1 MALTAGLRGQ
11 VTTVRDARGSV
22 ALFLFRKVAAA
33 PACEPVFMA
42 GPPMDV
48 SEAAMSVRSLA
59 SLIAS
64 SKQFLRL
71 PYRSW
76 GHIIPYIK

>member
-1 MALTAGLRGQ
+1 MGLGMALTAGLRGQ
-11 VTTVRDARGSV
+11 VTTVRDARGAV

-59 SLIAS
+59 SLIA
-64 SKQFLRL
+64 FLRL